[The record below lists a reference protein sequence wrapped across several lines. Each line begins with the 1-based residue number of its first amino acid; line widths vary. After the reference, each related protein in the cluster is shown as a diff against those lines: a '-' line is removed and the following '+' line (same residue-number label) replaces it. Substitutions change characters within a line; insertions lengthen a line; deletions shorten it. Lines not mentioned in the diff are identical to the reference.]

1 MYPSFFL
8 KLIIVSQ
15 ILNAKTVNNKNMNK
29 QLPLTNRCT
38 VDVKKISPIVPV
50 ISQINTNKRNKNS
63 SKSIFF

>member
-38 VDVKKISPIVPV
+38 GDVKKISPIVPV